1 MANLAPD
8 RFFDRISAID
18 VHADLLDRGLT
29 CALLDIDNTI
39 RSRAD
44 RMVPPDVRAWLDGT
58 REAGVDLCLLSN
70 NYHKNVPELAA
81 ELNLPYI
88 YKALKPLP
96 FGYRAAMRK
105 MHAESRNTVVIGD
118 QLGTDILGARLL
130 GLHAYLVAP
139 LASQDARYALLFR
152 KMEQRLIRRTKERS
166 GAGNAEPEG
175 APAFARSERSR
186 EESQ

>member
-18 VHADLLDRGLT
+18 AHADLLDRGLT
-29 CALLDIDNTI
+29 CGLLDIDNTI

-58 REAGVDLCLLSN
+58 RAAGVDLCLLSN

-88 YKALKPLP
+88 YKALKPL
-96 FGYRAAMRK
+96 
-105 MHAESRNTVVIGD
+105 HAESRNTVVIGD

-186 EESQ
+186 EES